1 MVSARVPEAL
11 GADFQAHL
19 IGEGELRWLAWCGTG
34 REVRSLLLGY
44 YFASLAFSELPR
56 RVHNAEQALVS
67 LSLASPL
74 GRCEAQKPS
83 EQQATHVPYVLS
95 PLPRV
100 CWLVGSSKDNT
111 GCQILF
117 YSESPAPSVRSNLIY
132 FFSLEHLPSRT

>member
-1 MVSARVPEAL
+1 MDGLVWDRK
-11 GADFQAHL
+11 
-19 IGEGELRWLAWCGTG
+19 

-95 PLPRV
+95 PYPAYAVSWVPPRTA
-100 CWLVGSSKDNT
+100 LAAK
-111 GCQILF
+111 
-117 YSESPAPSVRSNLIY
+117 
-132 FFSLEHLPSRT
+132 FSFIVNPLHLL